1 MADFFGFE
9 IKRKDQEKQE
19 RTRASFVAPMDE
31 DEGIGNVI
39 NAGGHYGQYVDINGD
54 KTKSEKELI
63 LKYRDISYHTECDAA
78 VEDIVNE
85 AIVSDDDSSPV

>member
-19 RTRASFVAPMDE
+19 RARASFVAPMDE

-54 KTKSEKELI
+54 KTKSEKD
-63 LKYRDISYHTECDAA
+63 KKPNFAGVVHYFA
-78 VEDIVNE
+78 VN
-85 AIVSDDDSSPV
+85 IVSKI